1 MKKFVIFLS
10 AALAVILPL
19 CLANPASANL
29 ITSGDF
35 SLGTLAGWTASGNVS
50 ATDYA
55 NMPAAYKNT
64 WDLSSWKNAMDG
76 TFAFIETTGDLNS
89 KITPAPGSTSFS
101 ISFDYA
107 VAWDKAQF
115 TSSNS
120 YGYFVFEVLGVTDAG
135 PAYGLSYSEKS
146 WGPLFGFEK
155 GVLTDSFYQTVI
167 EPPGLKG
174 VEISFSVKNPN
185 QAMSQIVGID
195 NVSLSS
201 PTPVPEP
208 STMILLGL
216 GLAGLA
222 GCGLK
227 SKTAPK
233 RLSILRFGR

>member
-1 MKKFVIFLS
+1 MKKFVVFLS

-19 CLANPASANL
+19 CLATLAKANL
-29 ITSGDF
+29 MTDGDF
-35 SLGTLAGWTASGNVS
+35 SLGSLAGWTTSGNVS

-64 WDLSSWKNAMDG
+64 WDLSAWKNVMDG
-76 TFAFIETTGDLNS
+76 TFALIETTGDLNS
-89 KITPAPGSTSFS
+89 KIIPAPGSTSFS

-115 TSSNS
+115 VSSNS
-120 YGYFVFEVLGVTDAG
+120 YGYFVLEVRGVTDEG
-135 PAYGLSYSEKS
+135 PAYGLSYSERS
-146 WGPLFGFEK
+146 WGPLYGLEK

-174 VEISFSVKNPN
+174 LEVSFFVKNPN

-195 NVSLSS
+195 NVTLS
-201 PTPVPEP
+201 PAPVPEP

-216 GLAGLA
+216 GLAGLV
-222 GCGLK
+222 GYGLK
-227 SKTAPK
+227 SKTALN
-233 RLSILRFGR
+233 RVSILRFGR